1 MALGDRVEAPSAYRP
16 RRHYAPH
23 KETVSMIKQILILLI
38 LVLVMGGV
46 GFKACKEYQ
55 RYNPDVP
62 QDMGGGED
70 EVVEVQ
76 ETAE

>member
-1 MALGDRVEAPSAYRP
+1 
-16 RRHYAPH
+16 
-23 KETVSMIKQILILLI
+23 MIKQILILLI